1 MGFLLAG
8 RNDHAAIFGL
18 VRSRYVASVQH
29 CTLTP
34 AYVLL
39 EQAKEKLMRWPFIV
53 LVVIVAVVAW
63 AAYTY
68 FTHSAPLPNFHW

>member
-1 MGFLLAG
+1 MDPRA
-8 RNDHAAIFGL
+8 
-18 VRSRYVASVQH
+18 
-29 CTLTP
+29 LTP

-39 EQAKEKLMRWPFIV
+39 EQAKEELMRWPFIV

-68 FTHSAPLPNFHW
+68 FTHTAPLPNFHW